1 MEYDQVKLKTD
12 QWTMIKSSLRLTDEY
27 VQTTNSIGQD
37 IRKNRTIRQAI
48 IYIIYTYLAFID
60 RTLDNMTNRK

>member
-12 QWTMIKSSLRLTDEY
+12 QWNMIKSSLRLTDEY

-37 IRKNRTIRQAI
+37 IRKNQTIRQAI
-48 IYIIYTYLAFID
+48 IYILIWRLLTGHYIT
-60 RTLDNMTNRK
+60 